1 MHAKTVAVLI
11 LLMVLSTCD
20 AISTDE
26 NEIEARGKKKKIA
39 LFGKL
44 FKILVSQ
51 LFVCGSWHDA
61 VFWRFWLHTVLHL
74 ANLVFNLTYSLLT

>member
-20 AISTDE
+20 AISTHE

-44 FKILVSQ
+44 F
-51 LFVCGSWHDA
+51 
-61 VFWRFWLHTVLHL
+61 
-74 ANLVFNLTYSLLT
+74 